1 MPVIDNLAEG
11 TPVKIVETRGDWAKV
26 EAAGGFKLWVF
37 GRFVSGTGTDAR
49 ISGTGV
55 RARSLPSTAEN
66 SASPG
71 QFKDNDRVTLIRTE
85 GDWKYVQAPNHLH
98 AWVRSANLT
107 PLDKATRAW
116 ADRWTEAGG
125 SL

>member
-1 MPVIDNLAEG
+1 
-11 TPVKIVETRGDWAKV
+11 
-26 EAAGGFKLWVF
+26 VF
-37 GRFVSGTGTDAR
+37 GKFVSVDGDDAT

-71 QFKDNDRVTLIRTE
+71 QFKDNDRVTVIRSE

-98 AWVRSANLT
+98 AWLRSADVT
-107 PLDKATRAW
+107 ELDKATRTW

-125 SL
+125 TL